1 MTDIHNNAVSAYSD
15 NKSEKKM
22 FRQLF
27 FRQFQLLGSM
37 NFTRMEG
44 LSYGWAIAP
53 MLKKSM
59 LATRIAIPSRSNV
72 TASSSIP
79 TSI

>member
-1 MTDIHNNAVSAYSD
+1 
-15 NKSEKKM
+15 M

-44 LSYGWAIAP
+44 LSYGWILAP
-53 MLKKSM
+53 LLKKS
-59 LATRIAIPSRSNV
+59 IPAIHTAILSR
-72 TASSSIP
+72 
-79 TSI
+79 

>member
-1 MTDIHNNAVSAYSD
+1 MTDIQHNTVTSYDDS
-15 NKSEKKM
+15 KSEQKM

-44 LSYGWAIAP
+44 LSYGWILAP
-53 MLKKSM
+53 LLK
-59 LATRIAIPSRSNV
+59 RIYAGNPHGYLESLKEK
-72 TASSSIP
+72 
-79 TSI
+79 

>member
-1 MTDIHNNAVSAYSD
+1 MTDIHNSAVSAGDDSK
-15 NKSEKKM
+15 NEKKM

-44 LSYGWAIAP
+44 
-53 MLKKSM
+53 
-59 LATRIAIPSRSNV
+59 
-72 TASSSIP
+72 
-79 TSI
+79 